1 MNTFG
6 TIKTKIENTAIELS
20 KKPSFKRFIFEFN
33 EVFLKNK
40 DLSELYY
47 IYDDLSSNKGLPT
60 DIAND
65 YINESI
71 EYSQILLESQSR
83 RLKEINNWIN
93 SWNDES
99 TNNYFDID
107 NAIYKTGI
115 KNLENI
121 LESKKNIKNII
132 TKEENRK
139 DITESSFLPI
149 SSMVKIANE
158 NLKKELG
165 HLNENDKKELDQILS
180 LNGEELKENFDMDES
195 KLDEYAEEQPSRDD
209 DGDGEVDLD
218 EMDLDELLRE
228 LDDMEEGEDLME
240 GEDDLINNRGGAG
253 NLPKPPDMVE
263 EEEGYEDLKI
273 VVEGEEVEREWDRT
287 TKTYTNPLIESLIEL
302 FGDVHCIH
310 EDLYGDEYEHLSI
323 TREDVLNY

>member
-149 SSMVKIANE
+149 SSMVKNANE

-165 HLNENDKKELDQILS
+165 YLNENDKKELDQILS
-180 LNGEELKENFDMDES
+180 LNGEELKENFDNLKKLVLDNLKVSINESSDKELEGTINKTINKVMES
-195 KLDEYAEEQPSRDD
+195 KCNHYDYY
-209 DGDGEVDLD
+209 
-218 EMDLDELLRE
+218 
-228 LDDMEEGEDLME
+228 
-240 GEDDLINNRGGAG
+240 
-253 NLPKPPDMVE
+253 K
-263 EEEGYEDLKI
+263 LK
-273 VVEGEEVEREWDRT
+273 
-287 TKTYTNPLIESLIEL
+287 KLSLGL
-302 FGDVHCIH
+302 
-310 EDLYGDEYEHLSI
+310 
-323 TREDVLNY
+323 